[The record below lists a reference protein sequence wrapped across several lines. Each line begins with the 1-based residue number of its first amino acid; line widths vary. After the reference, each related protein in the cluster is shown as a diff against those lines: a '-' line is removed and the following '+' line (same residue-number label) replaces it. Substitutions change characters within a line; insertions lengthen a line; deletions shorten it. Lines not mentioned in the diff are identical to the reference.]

1 MNCPHCGSRNRSDAS
16 FCLECGESLNVGNAT
31 PFERAISGQA
41 DALTTSPAALP
52 PPTGD
57 WRARFDPRRWPLE
70 ARLLLLVVLVA
81 VAFDLYSEAQSRSD
95 VAHYHT
101 AEAAIRQQQWHR
113 AADSLR
119 PLLGKHYLLA
129 DSKFAE
135 VNKLVLAFDEAYKA
149 GEDAERRAQQWQAAF
164 YFGRA
169 ASSEQGYRAAS
180 QRAQAAYTA
189 SGKLLFR
196 RPDGLY
202 LSEVDGSNARRLPD
216 SESSSYPYSISPD
229 GSRILY
235 SYEKGQG
242 GVVYY
247 DTTTDQH
254 STLPATRSGPD
265 INNHG
270 FLTNNGK
277 GVLLSEYHFPGY
289 GEEGSGAESQN
300 SFRYYDVA
308 TASSSPSVSGSI
320 LLPLGT
326 NPYSDTSLYYMTDSD
341 RTSAGN
347 RDPVLYRYD
356 LATRRS
362 ERITQVKGMV
372 QQAQVVGQ
380 PPSLLYLTKEED
392 GYSLRRNNLS
402 GEDQQ
407 LASLPNKSSRY
418 PSSFY
423 FSSDGQGKQAMLH
436 EQNTNS
442 ESHNYWVDLGSGKVQ
457 PWPPNAA
464 DHNSTC
470 QLDHWGRSLCSI
482 TEATD
487 HSQLELAA
495 YDAAGK
501 LLFSRQRRGS
511 IGTLRPLSDRYFI
524 YGSYVYD
531 GNAHDESKS
540 DFYLLDR
547 KGEQPDHQMM
557 TLDTETGYSFSPSLT
572 ADGTGI
578 LYLEDGTLYIS
589 NLSGAPRLRVAEG
602 VDEAWLLKS
611 ESRH

>member
-1 MNCPHCGSRNRSDAS
+1 MNCPHCGSLNRSDAT
-16 FCLECGESLNVGNAT
+16 FCLECGESLNIGNAI
-31 PFERAISGQA
+31 PFERAVSGQA
-41 DALTTSPAALP
+41 GALTASAAALP
-52 PPTGD
+52 PPTRD
-57 WRARFDPRRWPLE
+57 WRTRFDPRRWPLE
-70 ARLLLLVVLVA
+70 ARLLLHVVLAA

-101 AEAAIRQQQWHR
+101 TEAAIRQQHWHL

-169 ASSEQGYRAAS
+169 ASSEPAYRAAS
-180 QRAQAAYTA
+180 ERAQAAYVA

-196 RPDGLY
+196 HPDGLY

-216 SESSSYPYSISPD
+216 SEGSSYPYSISPD
-229 GSRILY
+229 GSRVLY
-235 SYEKGQG
+235 SYAKGGG

-254 STLPATRSGPD
+254 STLPATRSGPN
-265 INNHG
+265 ISNYG
-270 FLTNNGK
+270 LLTNNGK

-289 GEEGSGAESQN
+289 GDEGSGSESQN

-308 TASSSPSVSGSI
+308 TASSSPPVSGSI
-320 LLPLGT
+320 LFPIVT
-326 NPYSDTSLYYMTDSD
+326 NLYSDTSLYYMVDTN
-341 RTSAGN
+341 RTSAGT

-372 QQAQVVGQ
+372 QQGQVVGQ

-423 FSSDGQGKQAMLH
+423 FSSDGRGEAAMLH
-436 EQNTNS
+436 ERNTNN
-442 ESHNYWVDLGSGKVQ
+442 ESHSYRADLGTGTVQ
-457 PWPPNAA
+457 PWPPNVA
-464 DHNSTC
+464 DHNSAC

-487 HSQLELAA
+487 QGQLELAA

-501 LLFSRQRRGS
+501 LLFSRQRSGRS
-511 IGTLRPLSDRYFI
+511 GTLRPLSDRYFI

-531 GNAHDESKS
+531 GNARDNNKL

-547 KGEQPDHQMM
+547 KGEQPDRQMM
-557 TLDTETGYSFSPSLT
+557 TLDTKKGYSFRPSLT